1 MDHRTNV
8 DFKPL
13 KPTQARV
20 LKIRTNSYLLN
31 VIVAQ
36 GTAVLE
42 LLSGEDQ
49 TLLVWGNPFLVL
61 NLGFDIVDSVARFD
75 VKGNGLTRE
84 GLDEAVS

>member
-1 MDHRTNV
+1 M
-8 DFKPL
+8 
-13 KPTQARV
+13 
-20 LKIRTNSYLLN
+20 LKIRTNSYLLD

-36 GTAVLE
+36 GTTVLE

-75 VKGNGLTRE
+75 VEGNGLTRE